1 MQRASI
7 KYVQSLA
14 HDKKKYSGNTRMVT
28 EMKWQ
33 WSELEGERRDKDKER
48 APDKKASSAYKTHTH
63 AKLARLQRNDFCSTT
78 QK

>member
-1 MQRASI
+1 
-7 KYVQSLA
+7 
-14 HDKKKYSGNTRMVT
+14 MVT